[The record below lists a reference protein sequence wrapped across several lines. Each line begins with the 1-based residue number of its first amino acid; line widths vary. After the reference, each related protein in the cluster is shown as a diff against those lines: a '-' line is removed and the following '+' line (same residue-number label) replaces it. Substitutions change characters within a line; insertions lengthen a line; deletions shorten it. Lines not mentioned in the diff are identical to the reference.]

1 MTVNGLPE
9 QVYALEHYNYDTFSW
24 LMSYDEAVRR
34 ARVLF
39 YDAEY
44 YLVEFRASGG
54 GGSQVDGILWVGDG
68 NFPGVS
74 ITLTKETNQDTV
86 GKNWATGMVL
96 WLGGLLFAL
105 LGVTVARQYS
115 RMRQSGGYQ
124 QLHAEGASL

>member
-1 MTVNGLPE
+1 MAVNGLPE

-54 GGSQVDGILWVGDG
+54 GGSQVDEILWVGDG
-68 NFPGVS
+68 NFPGVP
-74 ITLTKETNQDTV
+74 ITLTKETNQDTA
-86 GKNWATGMVL
+86 GWNWATGMIL
-96 WLGGLLFAL
+96 WLGG
-105 LGVTVARQYS
+105 VAVCV
-115 RMRQSGGYQ
+115 SGRHDSSPVFSTETIRG
-124 QLHAEGASL
+124 LPAAAC